1 MLLDPAQHVDA
12 KERQLN
18 TQEEKEKTQH
28 KVLSS

>member
-18 TQEEKEKTQH
+18 THEENEKTKH
-28 KVLSS
+28 GVSIS